1 MLHTIINQYASS
13 PCARYDKLDGST
25 QHENSCFS
33 SEPPGPLSRITMYIT
48 IMTSINAGMWRR
60 CGPQYEKSEFWS
72 VVSTGVM
79 LVGEARETAQVQ
91 NTKQE
96 KNDKRGW
103 EGEGSEEMRA
113 HMR

>member
-1 MLHTIINQYASS
+1 
-13 PCARYDKLDGST
+13 
-25 QHENSCFS
+25 
-33 SEPPGPLSRITMYIT
+33 MYIT
-48 IMTSINAGMWRR
+48 IITSINAGMWRR

-103 EGEGSEEMRA
+103 EGEASEEMRA
-113 HMR
+113 HMRMTTRAIGTITPCSIRKKRKVALGVAHVHG